1 MNYIMRKLKIKH
13 LYIVGLLCVACNLIT
28 SCSDDE
34 LFSVD
39 QRVYVNSG
47 INGIV
52 SLHLVDTPIGV
63 ITEQRTLGFPVVSSR
78 ELAADAEITFKVDES
93 LVESY
98 NTANNSE
105 YKVLPA
111 SCYSIKNLVVRMKQ
125 GEFTSQD
132 SVKIEIAKPEEV
144 DLEEVYLLPLTI
156 SNLTTD
162 DKGAQVS
169 ANLNTIYLK
178 IDKEY
183 KIYDESPIS
192 DDRLISK
199 TGWTIFSNNG
209 TSEGNMQNLID
220 GDVATPWL
228 AYYSPIV
235 VTIDTKVIQD
245 IIGFAFCPY
254 YGIYGTYYSAQTIS
268 VSASDDDNDYTDL
281 VIDANVKADGN
292 SQNPVYNYIKL
303 YSSVKAR
310 YLRIT
315 FANPNSFV
323 GLNEINLYK

>member
-132 SVKIEIAKPEEV
+132 SVKIEITKPEEV

-183 KIYDESPIS
+183 KVYNTDPIS
-192 DDRLISK
+192 NDKLMNNTGWEITSSSRIYEGNVVNTLDGDPTTVWFVSSK
-199 TGWTIFSNNG
+199 TSVANLDMKEKLDINGFS
-209 TSEGNMQNLID
+209 
-220 GDVATPWL
+220 
-228 AYYSPIV
+228 
-235 VTIDTKVIQD
+235 
-245 IIGFAFCPY
+245 FCPF
-254 YGIYGTYYSAQTIS
+254 YGRYSTSTYSAKAVTVSIS
-268 VSASDDDNDYTDL
+268 EDGVNYEEVLTASLKTGGSKSSPEL
-281 VIDANVKADGN
+281 
-292 SQNPVYNYIKL
+292 NYVGL
-303 YSSVKAR
+303 YAPVKAR
-310 YLRIT
+310 YLRFEFT
-315 FANPNSFV
+315 NTTSYV
-323 GLNEINLYK
+323 GVNLINLYK